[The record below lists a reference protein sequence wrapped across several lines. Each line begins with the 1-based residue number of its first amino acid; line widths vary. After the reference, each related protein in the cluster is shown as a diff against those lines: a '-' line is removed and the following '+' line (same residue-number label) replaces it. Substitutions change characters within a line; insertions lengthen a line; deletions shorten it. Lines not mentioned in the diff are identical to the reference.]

1 MMKRIAC
8 LVIVAAIVL
17 PGCYESTACSRP
29 EIVDWFLP
37 GTTELDNSRHFWD
50 QTSDHPYR

>member
-17 PGCYESTACSRP
+17 PGCRSTAGSRP
-29 EIVDWFLP
+29 QIVDWFLP

-50 QTSDHPYR
+50 QTSDNPYR